1 MDDLNV
7 TLANN
12 LSVIFI
18 ISGIIFI
25 AMFGLVIKLNLDLT
39 KMRERYKRMTAG
51 AEDADIPRIL
61 LEHAN
66 NINAALEESQKA
78 SSNLSRIND
87 VLKRSITRVAV
98 IRYNAFH
105 DDTADLSYSIAL
117 LDEENSGVIISS
129 LNGREFTRS
138 YVKPLVKG
146 ESPKYK
152 LTKEELQAIQ
162 EAAIPPEDRKDDSF
176 AGD

>member
-7 TLANN
+7 TLSNN
-12 LSVIFI
+12 LSYIFVVF
-18 ISGIIFI
+18 GIIFSI
-25 AMFGLVIKLNLDLT
+25 MLGLVVKLNLDLT
-39 KMRERYKRMTAG
+39 RMKKRYLKMTEG
-51 AEDADIPRIL
+51 ADNVDIPQIL
-61 LEHAN
+61 LEHAK
-66 NINAALEESQKA
+66 NINAALEESHKVSA
-78 SSNLSRIND
+78 DFSRLND
-87 VLKRSITRVAV
+87 ILKRSITRVAV

-152 LTKEELQAIQ
+152 LTKEELQAIK

-176 AGD
+176 VDD

>member
-7 TLANN
+7 TLSNN
-12 LSVIFI
+12 LSYIFTVL
-18 ISGIIFI
+18 GIIFL
-25 AMFGLVIKLNLDLT
+25 AMFGLIVKLNLDLT
-39 KMRERYKRMTAG
+39 RMKERYRKMTAG
-51 AEDADIPRIL
+51 ADDADIPRIL

-66 NINAALEESQKA
+66 NINAALEESRKVSA
-78 SSNLSRIND
+78 DFSRLNE

-152 LTKEELQAIQ
+152 LTKEEMQAIQ

-176 AGD
+176 VGD